1 MYSIICCSVN
11 PEAAA
16 ALERNIADT
25 IGMPFEFIAF
35 DNRECSYGLC
45 KVYNL
50 CAARAKYELLC
61 FVHEDVCFLTNNWG
75 ELLASQLSGKD
86 CGVIGFAGSILKLKR
101 LTGWNTCGKDLR
113 ANYVQY
119 MRGGDHPR
127 CVNPDNNDYSPVV
140 TLDGLCLLVR
150 HEVWREIPFDEDTFR
165 GFHCYD
171 LDYSLSVASH
181 YKNYVCHTVLVEHF
195 SEGSFSHAWVDELI
209 RLHDKWQDCLPMEAV
224 PLSPKDLKRYDRLG
238 EGYFIKFM
246 WQKGC
251 FDVRSFRDALH
262 YLARYPFSG
271 AAWMLFPKYLKYKL
285 RYLHTAK
292 Y

>member
-11 PEAAA
+11 PEDAG
-16 ALERNIADT
+16 LMESNIAGT

-35 DNRECSYGLC
+35 DNRKYNDGLC

-50 CAARAKYELLC
+50 CARKARHEFLC
-61 FVHEDVCFLTNNWG
+61 FVHEDVRFLTQNWG
-75 ELLASQLSGKD
+75 RLIAGQLQQAG
-86 CGVIGFAGSILKLKR
+86 CGVIGFAGSVLKLKR

-127 CVNPDNNDYSPVV
+127 CVNPEKNPFSPVV

-150 HEVWREIPFDEDTFR
+150 RDVWEETLFDEATFQ

-171 LDYSLSVASH
+171 IDFSLSVARH
-181 YKNYVCHTVLVEHF
+181 YTNYVCHTVLVEHY
-195 SEGSFSHAWVDELI
+195 SQGSFSRSWLQGLEA
-209 RLHDKWQDCLPMEAV
+209 LHEKWRSRLPMYVGGFTKKELA
-224 PLSPKDLKRYDRLG
+224 RYDRLG
-238 EGYFIKFM
+238 EGYFIKFL

-251 FDVRSFRDALH
+251 FDACGFRDALR
-262 YLARYPFSG
+262 YLCRYPFSL
-271 AAWMLFPKYLKYKL
+271 AAWMLLPKYLKYRL
-285 RYLHTAK
+285 RYGRGSS
-292 Y
+292 